1 MSSTPIS
8 ITSPES
14 STPTKPKDPN
24 IVYIEWMNWTA
35 IGEEI
40 TYVEYPIA
48 TTTLITRDDNFYID
62 DKNVK
67 EIARLANLESLS
79 TSFSADS
86 FDMLTPLKNLTKLKE
101 ICLYD
106 FAFGDKEQYDFSFL
120 NKLTNLELISIMG
133 GLPSKIP
140 DLSNLKKLTSLDL
153 DGRGVQDISNL
164 SSLTNLTELSLEGTI
179 KDISPL
185 SNLTHLTILYLEG
198 NNIKDIS
205 PLSNLRNLQELSLE
219 GNSDIKDLSPLENL
233 TNLEYLNIQG
243 IELNDVEPLLAL
255 TNLKECQLSFD
266 KISDENLAKLR
277 SAWPNCK
284 IHQFGFSS

>member
-8 ITSPES
+8 TASPES
-14 STPTKPKDPN
+14 STPAKPNDPN
-24 IVYIEWMNWTA
+24 IVYIWE
-35 IGEEI
+35 
-40 TYVEYPIA
+40 VEYPIA
-48 TTTLITRDDNFYID
+48 TTTSITEDDVYLIYN
-62 DKNVK
+62 KNVK
-67 EIARLANLESLS
+67 EVARLVNLESLYAR
-79 TSFSADS
+79 FSADS

-101 ICLYD
+101 IGLID
-106 FAFGDKEQYDFSFL
+106 FALGDKKQYDFSFL
-120 NKLTNLELISIMG
+120 NELTNLESISIDG

-140 DLSNLKKLTSLDL
+140 DFSNLKKMTHLGW
-153 DGRGVQDISNL
+153 DGRCVQDISNL
-164 SSLTNLTELSLEGTI
+164 SGLTNLTELYLGSAI

-185 SNLTHLTILYLEG
+185 SDLTNLTELYLGG
-198 NNIKDIS
+198 NDINDIS

-219 GNSDIKDLSPLENL
+219 DNSDIKDLSPLANL